1 VADITEARKTLEQF
15 IKDAELSTTGAQE
28 VAAAIRVVVEEN
40 ERLRNRTRRQDDQ
53 EPILR

>member
-1 VADITEARKTLEQF
+1 MADITEARKTLEQF